1 MYTYSDFVL
10 FFTTVIC
17 FLLLCFSLI
26 SHFRSHCLPLF
37 NFSVLFFHLFFSSL
51 DSGNT
56 APDPNSRRSMARFQT
71 YLDRTHAQLS
81 ATAQTATPSI
91 IPIPRSSPIG
101 LDRGMD
107 RDRERGE
114 RDRGD
119 RDRVGDR
126 DRGDRDRE
134 RVERGFT
141 RTLVEVLD
149 TLTCPLE
156 KIGTLLGHNGKY
168 SVEIPQLLF
177 LNICLSLSVSLS
189 LFASLFSLDV
199 PSYSVF
205 YSASRTFS
213 SLFLHFSHSC
223 SISLLYF
230 STLSGVTLRRIIDIS
245 GADIIVNHDLPP
257 SMPRI
262 LGT

>member
-1 MYTYSDFVL
+1 MEVRTTYCDIVL
-10 FFTTVIC
+10 FFPLPKFISFSFVS
-17 FLLLCFSLI
+17 LLFFIFDHTIFIYLLFFTFFSL
-26 SHFRSHCLPLF
+26 
-37 NFSVLFFHLFFSSL
+37 FSSL

-168 SVEIPQLLF
+168 CMGIFLLTYLCLF
-177 LNICLSLSVSLS
+177 LSLSCHYVSLFRFTNLTLFSYTIYTLSHTFSPPTIFSFTFLTLYLSLTHTLTFSLTLSYIS
-189 LFASLFSLDV
+189 LFRRHS
-199 PSYSVF
+199 PS
-205 YSASRTFS
+205 
-213 SLFLHFSHSC
+213 HH
-223 SISLLYF
+223 
-230 STLSGVTLRRIIDIS
+230 
-245 GADIIVNHDLPP
+245 
-257 SMPRI
+257 
-262 LGT
+262 